1 MLVGEGQG
9 LDRTRI
15 GRLAESLAQLLEKQY
30 QIILVTSG
38 AVAAGAPAMG
48 LVRAAKTIPQKQACA
63 AVGQNLLMALYEQ
76 LFSQIILV
84 TSGAVAAG
92 APAMGLVRAAKTIPQ
107 KQACAAVGQNLLMA
121 LYEQLF
127 SQEGH
132 HTAQILLDDFRNR
145 ERYLN
150 ARNTLETLISAQIL
164 PIVNENDTVVVE
176 EIKFGDNDNLSSQV
190 AALVQADLLL
200 ILSTVEGFYEP
211 PAPKAYERPKV
222 IPIVTEIGAAHFGYA
237 QDVES
242 PSSVTTGGMKSKLI
256 AIEKAA
262 HYGIPSVLA
271 SGLNPGVIERVLAGE
286 EEGTLFLPLE
296 ERLSARKH
304 WILHSLAPVGSLTV
318 DKGAVR
324 AVLEQG
330 KSLLSIGITS
340 VSGEFGSGNSV
351 RVLGP
356 DGEEI
361 ARGLSYY
368 SSAEVEMIQGGRS
381 DEIESRLGYIYYDEV
396 IHRDN
401 LVPVNRGAGPR
412 E

>member
-1 MLVGEGQG
+1 MEQQESNREFSQTLSSARRIVVKVGSGVLVGDSQE

-15 GRLAESLAQLLEKQY
+15 GRLAESLGRLREKRY

-48 LVRAAKTIPQKQACA
+48 LVGSAKTIPQKQACA
-63 AVGQNLLMALYEQ
+63 AVGQNLLMAVYEQ
-76 LFSQIILV
+76 LFSLQ
-84 TSGAVAAG
+84 
-92 APAMGLVRAAKTIPQ
+92 
-107 KQACAAVGQNLLMA
+107 
-121 LYEQLF
+121 
-127 SQEGH
+127 GH
-132 HTAQILLDDFRNR
+132 HTAQILLTQDDFRNR

-150 ARNTLETLISAQIL
+150 ARNTLETLLSAGIL

-211 PAPKAYERPKV
+211 SAAGASERPRI
-222 IPIVTEIGAAHFGYA
+222 IPTVSQIDDTHFGYA
-237 QDVES
+237 QDVDS
-242 PSSVTTGGMKSKLI
+242 PSRVSTGGMRSKLI

-304 WILHSLAPVGSLTV
+304 WIFHSLAPVGSLTV
-318 DKGAVR
+318 DSGAVR
-324 AVLEQG
+324 AILEQG
-330 KSLLSIGITS
+330 KSLLAIGIAS
-340 VSGEFGSGNSV
+340 VSGDFGSGNAV

-356 DGEEI
+356 DGKEI

-368 SSAEVEMIQGGRS
+368 SSAEVEIIKGGRS
-381 DEIESRLGYIYYDEV
+381 DEIESRLGYTYYDEV

-401 LVPVNRGAGPR
+401 LVPVNRGSGPR

>member
-1 MLVGEGQG
+1 MGQQQSNRHIRQTLSSARRIVVKVGSGVLVGEGQG

-76 LFSQIILV
+76 LFSQ
-84 TSGAVAAG
+84 
-92 APAMGLVRAAKTIPQ
+92 
-107 KQACAAVGQNLLMA
+107 
-121 LYEQLF
+121 
-127 SQEGH
+127 EGH
-132 HTAQILLDDFRNR
+132 HTAQILLTQDDFRNR

>member
-1 MLVGEGQG
+1 MGRQQSNREFRQTLSSARRIVVKVGSGVLVGEAQELG
-9 LDRTRI
+9 RARI
-15 GRLAESLAQLLEKQY
+15 GRLVESLGQLLEKQR

-48 LVRAAKTIPQKQACA
+48 LAGSAKTIPQKQACA

-76 LFSQIILV
+76 LFSLQ
-84 TSGAVAAG
+84 
-92 APAMGLVRAAKTIPQ
+92 
-107 KQACAAVGQNLLMA
+107 
-121 LYEQLF
+121 
-127 SQEGH
+127 GH
-132 HTAQILLDDFRNR
+132 HTAQILLTQDDFRNR

-150 ARNTLETLISAQIL
+150 ARNTLETLLSAQIL

-211 PAPKAYERPKV
+211 PALGASEHPRI
-222 IPIVTEIGAAHFGYA
+222 IPTVTEIDDTHFGYA
-237 QDVES
+237 QDIES
-242 PSSVTTGGMKSKLI
+242 PSRVTTGGMRSKLM

-262 HYGIPSVLA
+262 HYGIPTVLA
-271 SGLNPGVIERVLAGE
+271 SGLNPGSIERVLAGE

-304 WILHSLAPVGSLTV
+304 WILHSLAPAGSLSV
-318 DKGAVR
+318 DGGAVR
-324 AVLEQG
+324 AILEQG

-340 VSGEFGSGNSV
+340 VSGEFGSGNAV

-368 SSAEVEMIQGGRS
+368 SSAEVEIIRGGRS
-381 DEIESRLGYIYYDEV
+381 DEIESRLGYTYYDEV

-401 LVPVNRGAGPR
+401 LVPVNRGTGPR

>member
-1 MLVGEGQG
+1 MGQQQSNREFRQTLSSARRIVVKVGSGVLADEAQE
-9 LDRTRI
+9 LDRARI
-15 GRLAESLAQLLEKQY
+15 GRLVESLVRLLEKQY
-30 QIILVTSG
+30 QVILVTSG

-48 LVRAAKTIPQKQACA
+48 LIRSPKTIPQKQACA

-76 LFSQIILV
+76 LFSL
-84 TSGAVAAG
+84 
-92 APAMGLVRAAKTIPQ
+92 R
-107 KQACAAVGQNLLMA
+107 
-121 LYEQLF
+121 
-127 SQEGH
+127 GH
-132 HTAQILLDDFRNR
+132 HTAQILLTQDDFRNR

-150 ARNTLETLISAQIL
+150 ARNTLETLLSTRIL

-211 PAPKAYERPKV
+211 PVSGVSEHPGI
-222 IPIVTEIGAAHFGYA
+222 IPTVPRIDDTHFGYA
-237 QDVES
+237 QEVES
-242 PSSVTTGGMKSKLI
+242 PSRFTTGGMRSKLI

-262 HYGIPSVLA
+262 HFGIPSVLA
-271 SGLNPGVIERVLAGE
+271 SGLNQGVIERVLAGE

-304 WILHSLAPVGSLTV
+304 WILHSLAPMGSLSV
-318 DKGAVR
+318 DSGAVR
-324 AVLEQG
+324 AILEQG
-330 KSLLSIGITS
+330 KSLLAIGITS
-340 VSGEFGSGNSV
+340 VSGEFGSGNAV
-351 RVLGP
+351 RVLEPG
-356 DGEEI
+356 GKEI

-368 SSAEVEMIQGGRS
+368 SSDEVEIIQGGKS

-401 LVPVNRGAGPR
+401 LVPVNRGTGPR